1 MEEEK
6 LEILGLNY
14 KETEEFIVYWLPKLE
29 QNEYWS
35 TRTKIRDTNKRSICG
50 SRVGRNRNKQRYSEI
65 E

>member
-29 QNEYWS
+29 QNEY
-35 TRTKIRDTNKRSICG
+35 
-50 SRVGRNRNKQRYSEI
+50 
-65 E
+65 